1 MSGLFAEKPCETAN
15 PLSRT
20 GCAPTR
26 SQVGAASVGAHPVR
40 DKPADR
46 SQRGRAGRAQGALL
60 HVLLQVMLCLVT
72 GLAFAQA
79 IDPLPFKDHAEEV
92 RFQSLTRELRCLVCQ
107 NENLADSNADLAR
120 DLRHEV
126 FDLMQQGKSD
136 EQIKQYLV
144 DRYSDFVLYDPP
156 VQTSTLLLWFGP
168 LAILLAGAV
177 VVVVTV
183 RRRSRVTPTT
193 VADDKS
199 VDEGDDW

>member
-1 MSGLFAEKPCETAN
+1 MRMLWRSLLLGMLVFAGVVA
-15 PLSRT
+15 
-20 GCAPTR
+20 
-26 SQVGAASVGAHPVR
+26 
-40 DKPADR
+40 
-46 SQRGRAGRAQGALL
+46 
-60 HVLLQVMLCLVT
+60 
-72 GLAFAQA
+72 AQA
-79 IDPLPFKDHAEEV
+79 IDPLPFKNHAEEV

-136 EQIKQYLV
+136 DEIKQYLV

-156 VQTSTLLLWFGP
+156 VKSSTLLLWFGP

-183 RRRSRVTPTT
+183 RRRSRVAPVT

-199 VDEGDDW
+199 ADEGDDW